1 MASPSPWSQVPES
14 GRIPRVLI
22 IAHAF
27 PPSPVIGAQRP
38 IGLYRHLRQFGW
50 EPIVLTACAG
60 EDLSGVIRI
69 PHTRPGER
77 LRELLR
83 LPPNS
88 GGFAGRFLRGVRK
101 GLSGMTAL
109 PDDESGWMKPALAEA
124 LNLVH
129 WNGGFNAILST
140 SPPVTAHLLA
150 FRLKEHTGTPWLA
163 DLRDLWSD
171 NYAYPWGEWRRS
183 YDRRVER
190 GALAGADALV
200 TVSEPLAET
209 LRTRY
214 SNRVSVIPNGF
225 PTDELAT
232 LGGPLTRTF
241 SITYTGTIYQGKR
254 DPTPL
259 FAAIARLLHEPELR
273 EASFDIRFHGHNV
286 EQTWLRAAIAEHG
299 LERHVS
305 VGGMLPRHEA
315 LALQRKSQLL
325 LALDWLDESQ
335 PGVYTGKIF
344 EYLAAQR
351 PILSIGPPAS
361 VVDTLLTATR
371 AGRQFQGGASLCE
384 FLRQSYRAFENQG
397 RVPYFGD
404 LATIE
409 GYSHMEMARQ
419 FARALDR
426 VANRDALRRP
436 LLGPRS

>member
-1 MASPSPWSQVPES
+1 M
-14 GRIPRVLI
+14 
-22 IAHAF
+22 
-27 PPSPVIGAQRP
+27 
-38 IGLYRHLRQFGW
+38 GLYRHLRQCGW
-50 EPIVLTACAG
+50 EPVVLTATVG
-60 EDLSGVIRI
+60 EPLSGVIRI
-69 PHTRPGER
+69 PHTRPGEG

-83 LPPNS
+83 LPANS
-88 GGFAGRFLRGVRK
+88 LGFAARFLRRVRK
-101 GLSGMTAL
+101 GLSLMTAL
-109 PDDESGWMKPALAEA
+109 PEDERGWMKPALAEA
-124 LNLVH
+124 LSRAH
-129 WNGGFNAILST
+129 CSGGFDAVLST
-140 SPPVTAHLLA
+140 SPPATAHLLA
-150 FRLKEHTGTPWLA
+150 LHVKLQTRAPWLA

-183 YDRRVER
+183 YDRRVEQR
-190 GALAGADALV
+190 VLAAAEGLV

-214 SNRVSVIPNGF
+214 PNRVSMIPNGF

-232 LGGPLTRTF
+232 PGGPLTRTF

-259 FAAIARLLHEPELR
+259 FAAVARLLLEPEFR

-315 LALQRKSQLL
+315 LALQRESQLL

-351 PILSIGPPAS
+351 PILSIGPAAS
-361 VVDTLLTATR
+361 VVERLLTATR
-371 AGRQFQGGASLCE
+371 AGRQFQAGASLCD
-384 FLRQSYRAFENQG
+384 FLRQSYRAFENEG

-409 GYSHMEMARQ
+409 GYSHREMARQ

-426 VANRDALRRP
+426 VANRDALSRP